1 MRSAATPEDP
11 RLADHGSAAQSWL
24 VDIQSL
30 TGLAGD
36 LPSLLRGDIFHRHNG
51 PGKLCVASKT
61 TSRQVLCGHEWS
73 CKGVRI
79 PTTLRLCNGEV
90 RWVLCGK
97 IYK

>member
-1 MRSAATPEDP
+1 MHSAAPPEDP
-11 RLADHGSAAQSWL
+11 RLADHGYAAQSWL
-24 VDIQSL
+24 MDTQSL

-36 LPSLLRGDIFHRHNG
+36 LPSLRGISFTFIMVQVKSLWL
-51 PGKLCVASKT
+51 PKT
-61 TSRQVLCGHEWS
+61 APRQVLCGHQWS

-90 RWVLCGK
+90 KWVLCGK